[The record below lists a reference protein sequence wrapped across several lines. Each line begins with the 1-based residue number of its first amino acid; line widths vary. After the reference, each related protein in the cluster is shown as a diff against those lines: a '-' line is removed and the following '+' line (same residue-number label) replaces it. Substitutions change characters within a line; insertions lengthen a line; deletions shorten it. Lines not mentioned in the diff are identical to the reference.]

1 MRNVRIACHILL
13 LLALP
18 AAGASAQGAGDDI
31 GSRAALKRTIEYLSS
46 INSRVTGY
54 AGCDEAAAYVEMRF
68 RELGLSNIA
77 SEEFKLAVPV
87 DRGALLTVG
96 KGKNAKEILIHSLW
110 PNMVRTSKLP
120 PTGITGCL
128 IYGRGGYMLDFNGK
142 DVKDSI
148 VLMEFSSST
157 RWLNAAQLGAKA
169 IIFIE
174 PPGDILFRT
183 DAEEK
188 FFEIPLPMPRFWIA
202 KADLAA
208 LVKALGVKAPPVEN
222 RRKLEISLREVLS
235 KKRHSVRIKADMAWE
250 MRTARNIIA
259 TIPGTDR
266 ELRKDTIILEAYY
279 DSISIVPGLAPGAES
294 TCGLAMMLELARWAV
309 KHPPRRT
316 LKFVAAPGHFEA
328 LAGIREYSKKHY
340 YTRYEPEESSEQE
353 AREEEKAEL
362 EQAEREGVRKPGH
375 LMISLDL
382 SSGENQLALFY
393 KGHFYDQWAAWGEG
407 QEGRHQRQF
416 IRLAERI
423 MTYYEDL
430 DSAEFDST
438 LLNGVVPKRDRD
450 WQSMVP
456 GKIALDS
463 EVVCLAGRQ
472 AVAFV
477 TANDSR
483 SYVDTPLDVVAKV
496 RFDNLEAQAKLL
508 IALFGK
514 IFNDPE
520 LPLTDKL
527 HQGWVGDSFGKVRED
542 LLLAYLPE
550 TAIPGA
556 VVGVLLTNETKP
568 LFGVRP
574 RAYTISESH
583 GLFEFFGLDRNA
595 RPYWRNVVAFKLD
608 PKDGSISWALKP
620 RSENRQFGL
629 HPIWWRRRNK
639 DWTKRAI
646 DIRLPVF
653 QCTSWVIY
661 DLIDQLDLQ
670 SLGKLTV
677 LDASTNAKPRKAV
690 YFLGEVGEGTSFSE
704 PCAVVFTEPDTH
716 IKLTMEPRGRGI
728 QQQRLTL
735 LNVPPGIVTVVNV
748 RTNKELAIFPGHK
761 GEVDAVAFA
770 PDGVTVAS
778 GGESGLCRIWP
789 LAVHKEGETVKGEV
803 LRGHTARIND
813 LDFSPDGRFLVSAS
827 DDHTCRVWDWKR
839 KEEIGR
845 FEQHGAPVLSARF
858 SPDGRRVVSGSADG
872 KVWIWPI
879 RPDKKAKIE
888 PKSVLLAGHTGG
900 VNAVAFSPDG
910 TRVVTGSDDMTCRV
924 WDAATAKVLCTFAG
938 HRGAVNAVA
947 FSPDGKRVASGSDD
961 TTCRVWNAENG
972 TGQLVLEGH
981 TGDILTLLFSRDGK
995 EVVTAADDGTS
1006 RRFDAATGKEIQ
1018 RQDVR
1023 AWDVARL
1030 GLRKGD
1036 PILAMMDPSRRK
1048 ESQEG
1053 VGFAPVPGKSENFIY
1068 NTSYRVARD
1077 MWGLDAFRI
1086 EKLRETGIANKRVD
1100 ELHSLAGR
1108 CLHKAKKH
1116 WRQRNYDKF
1125 LDAVRSSWAFES
1137 GAYPHVHRTAN
1148 DVLIGIMFYFAVL
1161 MPFVFFCE
1169 RLLIAAA
1176 DIRRQLMWLGI
1187 IFLIVY
1193 LILYGVHPA
1202 LRLSSTPII
1211 IIDGFFMIAL
1221 GLLVIFYIL
1230 NKFNQQM
1237 EDARAKSTFVHRTD
1251 VARGSAAAAAFLLGI
1266 SNMRKRKV
1274 RTALTC
1280 ITLILL
1286 TFSLLSLASF
1296 ETELRSYKVATKYNK
1311 PYEGV
1316 LLRRLNWAPIEEH
1329 AYYTLL
1335 EHFRDAGG
1343 LCCLRSWIS
1352 PERGQNL
1359 ALDVTNV
1366 ENPRWGAYAARG
1378 VLGLDP
1384 REPELTGLDRHHLKG
1399 ARWFTGKEERYPFVC
1414 LLPKHMAEEI
1424 GIELKPNQPPPQ
1436 VRLLGNDLDVIG
1448 IFDDSIGM
1456 LDHIRLEHFR
1466 KPPEGEDL
1474 DACKKG
1480 EWYVCPYCG
1489 EQFASKTGFYGTT
1502 DLDSEPLTPVDFAE
1516 MQERHE
1522 EEESLDLQEEDE
1534 SGTKST
1540 KSELLPD
1547 PDDYYHQDPGNV
1559 VIVPNDLAIKM
1570 GATIRS
1576 IGVKLQGRK
1585 VKQIVEKFTQR
1596 TNLLLF
1602 TGVPVS
1608 PEEEA
1613 RGSKGVYLYRSRG
1626 QLSVKGIANLL
1637 VPMAI
1642 AGLIVFNTMLGSVY
1656 ERMKEISIY
1665 ASVGLAPM
1673 HISALFLAE
1682 STVYAIIGAVVGYL
1696 IGQIGARF
1704 LTLNFPNIGLNLNYS
1719 STAAVWATMMVIGI
1733 VILSTAY
1740 PARKAAQLSVPD
1752 ETRKMKLPK
1761 PEGDIWKF
1769 VFPFT
1774 VRHTETIAVSMFLH
1788 DYFTSHD
1795 EDALEGFTA
1804 DEVGLAEKEAGD
1816 RTVYILT
1823 SKVWVQ
1829 PLDMGISQWV
1839 KITTFPDPTDEQ
1851 LYLMEFEIHRESGEV
1866 EAWGRMNVG
1875 FLRLVRKQLLIW
1887 RLVESDYK
1895 KRLDMRGRA
1904 VLAGEPVPP
1913 PYEDEPEAE
1922 ETETASESAQGG
1934 EDGDD
1939 EALDPEEFRS
1949 EGSGTTT

>member
-1 MRNVRIACHILL
+1 MRNIRNAWHSLL
-13 LLALP
+13 VFFCLA
-18 AAGASAQGAGDDI
+18 GMSVQAGDDEV
-31 GSRAALKRTIEYLSS
+31 GGRAALRRTIEYLSS
-46 INSRVTGY
+46 ISSRVTGY

-68 RELGLSNIA
+68 RELGLTDIV
-77 SEEFKLAVPV
+77 SEDFKLAVPV
-87 DRGALLTVG
+87 DRGALLVAG
-96 KGKNAKEILIHSLW
+96 EGENAVEIPIHGLW

-120 PTGITGCL
+120 PTGVSGRL
-128 IYGRGGYMLDFNGK
+128 VYGRGGYMVDFNGK
-142 DVKDSI
+142 EVEDSV
-148 VLMEFSSST
+148 VLMDFSSST

-169 IIFIE
+169 ILFIE
-174 PPGDILFRT
+174 PPMDIMFRT

-188 FFEIPLPMPRFWIA
+188 FFEIPLPMPRYWIS
-202 KADLAA
+202 KANLTK
-208 LVKALGVKAPPVEN
+208 LMKALGVEAPPVES
-222 RRKLEISLREVLS
+222 RRKLELRLQEVLS
-235 KKRHSVRIKADMAWE
+235 KKPHSVQIKADMGWE

-259 TIPGTDR
+259 AIPGTDR
-266 ELRKDTIILEAYY
+266 ELRKDTILIESYY
-279 DSISIVPGLAPGAES
+279 DSVSVVPGLAPGAES
-294 TCGLAMMLELARWAV
+294 ACGLAAMLELARWAV

-316 LKFVAAPGHFEA
+316 LQFVATAGHFEA
-328 LAGIREYSKKHY
+328 LSGIREYAKKHY
-340 YTRYEPEESSEQE
+340 YTLYEPEESSEQE
-353 AREEEKAEL
+353 SREEQKADL
-362 EQAEREGVRKPGH
+362 ERAEREGVRKPGH

-393 KGHFYDQWAAWGEG
+393 KGHFYNQWAAWGEG

-416 IRLAERI
+416 IRLAEQI
-423 MTYYEDL
+423 MRYYEDM
-430 DSAEFDST
+430 DSAEFDSA
-438 LLNGVVPKRDRD
+438 LLNGVVPRRDRD

-456 GKIALDS
+456 GRIALNS
-463 EVVCLAGRQ
+463 EAVSLTGQQ
-472 AVAFV
+472 AVAFI

-483 SYVDTPLDVVAKV
+483 SYVDTPLDLVQNI
-496 RFDNLEAQAKLL
+496 RFDNLEAQTRLL
-508 IALFGK
+508 IA
-514 IFNDPE
+514 IFDRILNDPE

-527 HQGWVGDSFGKVRED
+527 QQGWVGDSFGKVTED

-550 TAIPGA
+550 MAIPDA
-556 VVGVLLTNETKP
+556 LVGVLLTNETKP
-568 LFGVRP
+568 LLGVRP

-595 RPYWRNVVAFKLD
+595 SPYWRNVVAFKLD
-608 PKDGSISWALKP
+608 PKDGGISWALKP
-620 RSENRQFGL
+620 AAEDRQFGL
-629 HPIWWRRRNK
+629 TPTWWRTREK
-639 DWTKRAI
+639 DWTKRAV

-653 QCTSWVIY
+653 RCTSWVVY
-661 DLIDQLDLQ
+661 DLIDQLELQ

-677 LDASTNAKPRKAV
+677 LDASTNAKPQKAV
-690 YFLGEVGEGTSFSE
+690 YFLGQAGVGTSFSE
-704 PCAVVFTEPDTH
+704 PCAVAFTEPDTRV
-716 IKLTMEPRGRGI
+716 KLTMEPLGSGI

-735 LNVPPGIVTVVNV
+735 LNVPPGIVTVVAIQSK
-748 RTNKELAIFPGHK
+748 KELATFRGHE
-761 GEVDAVAFA
+761 GEEVDAVAFA
-770 PDGVTVAS
+770 PDGVKAAS
-778 GGESGLCRIWP
+778 AGESGLCRVWP
-789 LAVHKEGETVKGEV
+789 LAVYKEGEALKGDV
-803 LRGHTARIND
+803 LQGHTKRVND
-813 LDFSPDGRFLVSAS
+813 LDFSPDGRYLVSAS
-827 DDHTCRVWDWKR
+827 DDYTCRIWDWKEA
-839 KEEIGR
+839 KEIHR
-845 FEQHGAPVLSARF
+845 FEQHKAPVLCARF
-858 SPDGRRVVSGSADG
+858 SPDGRRVVSGAADG
-872 KVWIWPI
+872 TVWIWRLHTEKEGRAPSEDI
-879 RPDKKAKIE
+879 I
-888 PKSVLLAGHTGG
+888 LAGHGGG
-900 VNAVAFSPDG
+900 VNAVAFDAQG
-910 TRVVTGSDDMTCRV
+910 QRVASASDDMSCRV
-924 WDAATAKVLCTFAG
+924 WDAATGKGVCKFEG
-938 HRGAVNAVA
+938 HRAAVNTVA
-947 FSPDGKRVASGSDD
+947 FSPDGKRLASGADD
-961 TTCRVWNAENG
+961 ATCRVWNAEDG
-972 TGQLVLEGH
+972 TGQIVFEGH
-981 TGDILTLLFSRDGK
+981 TGDILTLVFSQDGNQI
-995 EVVTAADDGTS
+995 VTGSDDGTC
-1006 RRFDAATGKEIQ
+1006 RRFDAATGRELQ

-1023 AWDVARL
+1023 AWDVVRVAL
-1030 GLRKGD
+1030 LKGE
-1036 PILAMMDPSRRK
+1036 PIVAMMDPSRRK

-1053 VGFAPVPGKSENFIY
+1053 FGFEPAVGKSENFIY

-1077 MWGLDAFRI
+1077 MWGLDAYRI

-1108 CLHKAKKH
+1108 CLRRAKKS
-1116 WRQRNYDKF
+1116 WQQKDYDRF

-1148 DVLIGIMFYFAVL
+1148 DVLVGIMFYFAVL
-1161 MPFVFFCE
+1161 MPFVYFSE
-1169 RLLIAAA
+1169 RLFIAAA
-1176 DIRRQLMWLGI
+1176 DIRRQLMWLAI

-1193 LILYGVHPA
+1193 LVLHGVHPA

-1230 NKFNQQM
+1230 GKFNQQM
-1237 EDARAKSTFVHRTD
+1237 EDARAKSTFIHRTD

-1274 RTALTC
+1274 RTVLTC
-1280 ITLILL
+1280 VTLILL

-1296 ETELRSYKVATKYNK
+1296 ETELRSYRMATEYDK

-1352 PERGQNL
+1352 PERGQSL
-1359 ALDVTNV
+1359 SLDVTNV

-1378 VLGLDP
+1378 ILGLDP
-1384 REPELTGLDRHHLKG
+1384 HEPDLTGLDRHHLKG

-1414 LLPKHMAEEI
+1414 LLPKRMADDL
-1424 GIELKPNQPPPQ
+1424 GIKLEPNRPQPQ
-1436 VRLLGNDLDVIG
+1436 VRLLGSDLDVIG

-1456 LDHIRLEHFR
+1456 LDHIHLEHFR
-1466 KPPEGEDL
+1466 KPPEDEEL
-1474 DACKKG
+1474 EECKKG
-1480 EWYVCPYCG
+1480 EVYACPYCG

-1516 MQERHE
+1516 MQERQE
-1522 EEESLDLQEEDE
+1522 EQESLDLQEEDE
-1534 SGTKST
+1534 SATKTT

-1576 IGVKLQGRK
+1576 VGVKLEGQK
-1585 VKQIVEKFTQR
+1585 VKPIVEKFTQR
-1596 TNLLLF
+1596 TNLLVF
-1602 TGVPVS
+1602 TGVPVP
-1608 PEEEA
+1608 PEDEA

-1626 QLSVKGIANLL
+1626 QLAVKGIANLL

-1696 IGQIGARF
+1696 IGQVGARF

-1719 STAAVWATMMVIGI
+1719 STAAVWATVMVIVI

-1740 PARKAAQLSVPD
+1740 PARRAAQLSVPD

-1761 PEGDIWKF
+1761 PEGDVWKF

-1774 VRHTETIAVSMFLH
+1774 VSHTETIAASMFLY
-1788 DYFTSHD
+1788 DYFISHD

-1804 DEVGLAEKEAGD
+1804 DEMALAEERRDGKAA
-1816 RTVYILT
+1816 YILT
-1823 SKVWVQ
+1823 GKVWIQ
-1829 PLDMGISQWV
+1829 PLDMGISQRV
-1839 KITTFPDPTDEQ
+1839 QITTYPDPTDDQ

-1866 EAWGRMNVG
+1866 EAWERMNVG

-1887 RLVESDYK
+1887 RLVEANYK

-1904 VLAGEPVPP
+1904 LLARRPVPP
-1913 PYEDEPEAE
+1913 QYEEEAGELGTEPTADGVSVEGEDDEETPDAE
-1922 ETETASESAQGG
+1922 EFGSQK
-1934 EDGDD
+1934 
-1939 EALDPEEFRS
+1939 
-1949 EGSGTTT
+1949 SGTAT